1 MQDGAY
7 DLNVTLRNQS
17 VVGLNR
23 RERPH
28 LLLDAAGEPAFLTN
42 GVSLTKPGGAAAG
55 LMDWTYTGVF
65 PIRTAAAR

>member
-1 MQDGAY
+1 MTTDCATPAAPVPGEMA
-7 DLNVTLRNQS
+7 
-17 VVGLNR
+17 
-23 RERPH
+23 RPH